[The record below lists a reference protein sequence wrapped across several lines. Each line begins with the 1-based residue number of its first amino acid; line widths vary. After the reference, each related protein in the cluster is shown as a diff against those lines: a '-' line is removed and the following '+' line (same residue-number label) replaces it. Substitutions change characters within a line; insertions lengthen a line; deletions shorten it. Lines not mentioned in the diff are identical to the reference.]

1 MALDLGGLLAGEGVD
16 EPDEEKTRAKPDEQT
31 DVKTQLRGSEPGVG
45 FTRGCGFYSEAQRVL
60 RKNVYSTAQQRL
72 SAKVSGP
79 TVRDGDS
86 RVV

>member
-1 MALDLGGLLAGEGVD
+1 MGGLLLGEDVD

-31 DVKTQLRGSEPGVG
+31 DIKTQLRGSGPGVG
-45 FTRGCGFYSEAQRVL
+45 FPRACGFYSEAQRVL
-60 RKNVYSTAQQRL
+60 CKNVYSAAQQRL

>member
-1 MALDLGGLLAGEGVD
+1 MGGLLLGEDAD

-31 DVKTQLRGSEPGVG
+31 DIKTQLRGSGPGVG
-45 FTRGCGFYSEAQRVL
+45 FPRACGFYSEAQRDL
-60 RKNVYSTAQQRL
+60 CKNVYSAAQQRL

>member
-1 MALDLGGLLAGEGVD
+1 MALHWGGLLAGEDAD

-31 DVKTQLRGSEPGVG
+31 DAKTQLRGSGQGAG
-45 FTRGCGFYSEAQRVL
+45 FTRACGFYTEAQWAL
-60 RKNVYSTAQQRL
+60 CKNVCSPAQQRL

-79 TVRDGDS
+79 TVRDGAG